1 MKKINMQ
8 KAAAMSTKGL
18 IRQLQQFEGQL
29 TNLYQKR
36 NQIQY
41 LIDELVEQRIY
52 VLRELEKRGVRNG
65 KIRVIENPDAKKHEP
80 VPH

>member
-8 KAAAMSTKGL
+8 KAASMSTKGL

-65 KIRVIENPDAKKHEP
+65 KIRVIENHDIKKQEP
-80 VPH
+80 LPQ

>member
-8 KAAAMSTKGL
+8 KAASMSTKGL

-52 VLRELEKRGVRNG
+52 VLRELEKRGARNG
-65 KIRVIENPDAKKHEP
+65 KIRVIENHDAKKHESLTP
-80 VPH
+80 